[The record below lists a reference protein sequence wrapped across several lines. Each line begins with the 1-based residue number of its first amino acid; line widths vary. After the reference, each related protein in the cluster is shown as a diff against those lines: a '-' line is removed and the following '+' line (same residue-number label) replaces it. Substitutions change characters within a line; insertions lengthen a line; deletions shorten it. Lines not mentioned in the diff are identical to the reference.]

1 MTTLR
6 EQIDK
11 HMTGFPGSLWDCI
24 EYYADEN
31 VVGTQ
36 RQSFIEA
43 ALKELESLL
52 TTHAEQ
58 EIRSFACK
66 VRHDI
71 ADKQETP
78 LMTDEY
84 HDGLKDAMEIVNKVE
99 AARKQGKEGEYSRES
114 RLSEGKI
121 MTVYIITSIKNEWD
135 ASMAIDSVWGSKT
148 LAEEYVTRLRHDC
161 GDKYSFDIDEREVE
175 NSLDVTPKP

>member
-58 EIRSFACK
+58 EVAELGDYMRK
-66 VRHDI
+66 
-71 ADKQETP
+71 
-78 LMTDEY
+78 
-84 HDGLKDAMEIVNKVE
+84 GLKTVSYHCTTKDAAKAIEMMGNLITNGI
-99 AARKQGKEGEYSRES
+99 AARKQGKGDES
-114 RLSEGKI
+114 
-121 MTVYIITSIKNEWD
+121 
-135 ASMAIDSVWGSKT
+135 
-148 LAEEYVTRLRHDC
+148 
-161 GDKYSFDIDEREVE
+161 
-175 NSLDVTPKP
+175 